1 MRVVIGRMGRPH
13 GIRGDIAVDVRTD
26 EPDRR
31 FAAGATVYCGRRS
44 LTVSGTRQQGRRL
57 IVSFVEI
64 TDRTAAEDLTGE
76 ELAAE
81 VDPAVLPDDRDAY
94 YDYQLIG
101 MDVVADGSSV
111 GTVIDVLHG
120 PHQDTLVVDAAGR
133 DVLVPFVSAF
143 VPHVDIDA
151 ARLEVTDGA
160 ELFDLDHAEE
170 A

>member
-111 GTVIDVLHG
+111 GNVIEVLYG
-120 PHQDTLVVDAAGR
+120 PHQNTHLVVSEGCY
-133 DVLVPFVSAF
+133 VMTHTVSNYH
-143 VPHVDIDA
+143 PTID
-151 ARLEVTDGA
+151 
-160 ELFDLDHAEE
+160 F
-170 A
+170 